1 MKLSEIK
8 NYLLKLKKAD
18 LEKLIIELYNLN
30 KQNKEYL
37 SSKVKPDKIKDIH
50 IKYKKIIKDEFYP
63 EKGEAKLRYFILKD
77 AINNFK
83 KVCNDPELI
92 ADLMIYYVENGIDF
106 TNDYGDIDETFYI
119 KMENMYQKALEYIF
133 KNNLEKKYIERC
145 LKIYENT
152 EGIGWGFN
160 EGIGD
165 LFFEY
170 YQDA

>member
-1 MKLSEIK
+1 
-8 NYLLKLKKAD
+8 
-18 LEKLIIELYNLN
+18 
-30 KQNKEYL
+30 
-37 SSKVKPDKIKDIH
+37 
-50 IKYKKIIKDEFYP
+50 
-63 EKGEAKLRYFILKD
+63 
-77 AINNFK
+77 
-83 KVCNDPELI
+83 
-92 ADLMIYYVENGIDF
+92 
-106 TNDYGDIDETFYI
+106 
-119 KMENMYQKALEYIF
+119 MYQKALEYIF